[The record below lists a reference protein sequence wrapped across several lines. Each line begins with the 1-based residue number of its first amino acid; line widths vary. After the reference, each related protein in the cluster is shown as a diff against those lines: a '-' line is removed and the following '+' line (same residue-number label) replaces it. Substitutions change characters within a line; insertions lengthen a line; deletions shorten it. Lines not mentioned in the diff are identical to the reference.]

1 MSESANKSPEVSV
14 MNPINKDVSI
24 PAYDQSEGTLPVELD
39 IDKDRVDAL
48 VSGIDIKEASA
59 IMAYGA
65 KPMGEIARFADTL
78 LTNVKAKDSGEI
90 GGQLS
95 ELVMK
100 IRGYDP
106 LSADEKTSGFLA
118 NLPLVGG
125 LFRSVEKSRI
135 DHQSL
140 TVQVDTIAGHLD
152 KSMVKLLHDIETLE
166 QLYVRN
172 FEFYK
177 DITLYVTAGKERLK
191 VARETELPA
200 LEEKA
205 KSSQD
210 LMDAQKVK
218 DFIENINRF
227 ERRLHDLELSKVI
240 SVQTAPQIRMIQS
253 NNQQLA
259 EKIQSSIL
267 STLPIWKSQM
277 VLSLSLDGQKKAAQ
291 LQKDVS
297 DTTNEL
303 LRKNAEVLQQNSI
316 ETAKEVERSVVD
328 VETLRE
334 VQNRLVNTI
343 EETMKIASDA
353 RERRAEVEKEL
364 GTMEEDLRLRLT
376 AAVDKYK

>member
-1 MSESANKSPEVSV
+1 MSDSANKSPEVSV